1 LKLEKGRLEEED
13 EGAMTKSKFSES
25 QIVAM
30 LKEGEAGMSVAEV
43 CRKHGISAA
52 TWYAWKS
59 KYAGV
64 TVSELARIRELE
76 IENAK
81 LKGMYAELALEN
93 VALKDVVSRK
103 W

>member
-1 LKLEKGRLEEED
+1 MR
-13 EGAMTKSKFSES
+13 KSKFSES

-64 TVSELARIRELE
+64 TGSELARHPR
-76 IENAK
+76 A
-81 LKGMYAELALEN
+81 
-93 VALKDVVSRK
+93 
-103 W
+103 